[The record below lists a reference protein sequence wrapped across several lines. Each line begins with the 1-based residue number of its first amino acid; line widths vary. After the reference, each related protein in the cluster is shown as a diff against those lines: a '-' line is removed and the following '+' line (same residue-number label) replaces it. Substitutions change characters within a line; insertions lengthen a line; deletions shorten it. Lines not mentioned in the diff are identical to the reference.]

1 MKHIIIALVLFLASV
16 VYSFS
21 ETNLKITISKNSS
34 GELILTVEGHTTP
47 VIVRIGDNTV
57 TLYVEENKVN
67 LTALGINELTDISV
81 EEVESKENVEEI
93 DTASGTQSVS
103 DTQSTL
109 APIPP
114 VSPFI
119 SPTPPLSTPY

>member
-1 MKHIIIALVLFLASV
+1 MKTTILALILLIVSTVFV
-16 VYSFS
+16 FS
-21 ETNLKITISKNSS
+21 EDGIKLTISKNSS

-57 TLYVEENKVN
+57 TLYIEENKVN

-81 EEVESKENVEEI
+81 EEV
-93 DTASGTQSVS
+93 DTAAGSEAST
-103 DTQSTL
+103 DTQATT

-114 VSPFI
+114 VNPLI
-119 SPTPPLSTPY
+119 SPNPPLTTPF

>member
-1 MKHIIIALVLFLASV
+1 MKTTILALILLIVSTVFV
-16 VYSFS
+16 FS
-21 ETNLKITISKNSS
+21 EDGIKLTISKNSS

-67 LTALGINELTDISV
+67 LTALGINELTHISV
-81 EEVESKENVEEI
+81 EEV
-93 DTASGTQSVS
+93 DTAAGSEAST
-103 DTQSTL
+103 DTQATA

-114 VSPFI
+114 INPLI
-119 SPTPPLSTPY
+119 NPNPPLSTPY

>member
-21 ETNLKITISKNSS
+21 ETNLKITFSKNSF

-81 EEVESKENVEEI
+81 EEV
-93 DTASGTQSVS
+93 DTEAGSEAVA
-103 DTQSTL
+103 DTQATA

-114 VSPFI
+114 VNTLI
-119 SPTPPLSTPY
+119 SPNPPLTTPF